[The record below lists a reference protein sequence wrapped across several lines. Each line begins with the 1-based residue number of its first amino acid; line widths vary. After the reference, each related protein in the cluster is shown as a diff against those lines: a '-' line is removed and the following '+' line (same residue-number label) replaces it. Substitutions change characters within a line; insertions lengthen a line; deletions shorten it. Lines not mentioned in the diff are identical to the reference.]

1 MKTCQTV
8 SQAIKFLGKYVV
20 GDKASLLMFV
30 VTSLAV
36 CCFRPVLVQQTHD
49 GGAASPHQSCALV
62 REYRNIVH
70 LVS

>member
-8 SQAIKFLGKYVV
+8 SQAIKFLGKNVV

-30 VTSLAV
+30 VTSLAG
-36 CCFRPVLVQQTHD
+36 CFRPVLVQQTHD